1 MQPPFHSGSNTRE
14 PGRSKVDT
22 EPASPRRA
30 TALNGPS
37 RRTLLAGG
45 GAVAAAASVTL
56 LSSCGSGSAT
66 DAPLTFWNFYS
77 PAPQQDPN
85 IVAQSEWFQTAI
97 DRWNAENERRIAPLY
112 MTGDQMDQRMPV
124 AFASGDGPDIFLIS
138 PGDYLR
144 YANGGVL
151 EDLTPYME
159 QEAIDDY
166 FPQALSTRI
175 SDGAIYGLPM
185 EQEPL
190 ALFYDPD
197 LLESIGVS
205 EGDLPADWEE
215 LLDLGEQI
223 SEGNRTGLV
232 LDVDPGYYQNFT
244 FYPWLWQTGGDVID
258 PETQHPVFDAEGP
271 QAALEL
277 YGRAIASGATPR
289 TMPANGDIVS
299 AFSSQ
304 YAAFWE
310 TGVWEVLNLQLNAPD
325 KDFGVMPLP
334 PPPGGEP
341 VTALGGWAWCVN
353 SRGKDPD
360 AAARF
365 VVSTLG
371 SMDEESIAH
380 NAAWNDPEIKG
391 NMPARR
397 STDEVLDQ
405 KDAFAG
411 EHYQVFRNDILPTGR
426 AEPRFPPMVYKA
438 VSDALQAVQL
448 AGADATAEAA
458 LAQQTIESYLETY
471 RGGSLI

>member
-85 IVAQSEWFQTAI
+85 IVAQSEWFQTTI

-197 LLESIGVS
+197 LLESTGVS

>member
-1 MQPPFHSGSNTRE
+1 MQHPTAPVPNRTGSTTR
-14 PGRSKVDT
+14 GRTGGDGL
-22 EPASPRRA
+22 RRRSVL
-30 TALNGPS
+30 T
-37 RRTLLAGG
+37 G
-45 GAVAAAASVTL
+45 GAIAAAASVTL
-56 LSSCGSGSAT
+56 LSSCGST
-66 DAPLTFWNFYS
+66 DAADKPLTFWNFYS

-97 DRWNAENERRIAPLY
+97 DRWNTENQRQIAPLY
-112 MTGDQMDQRMPV
+112 MTGDQMNQRMPV

-151 EDLTPYME
+151 EDLAPYME

-166 FPQALSTRI
+166 FPQALATRT
-175 SDGAIYGLPM
+175 SEGAIYGLPM

-197 LLESIGVS
+197 LLESAGVS
-205 EGDLPADWEE
+205 EGDLPEDWEQ
-215 LLDLGEQI
+215 LLELGERL

-244 FYPWLWQTGGDVID
+244 FYPWLWQTGGDVIE
-258 PETQHPVFDAEGP
+258 PESQRPVFDADGP
-271 QAALEL
+271 RAALEL

-299 AFSSQ
+299 AFSSE

-310 TGVWEVLNLQLNAPD
+310 TGVWEVLNLKLNAPD
-325 KDFGVMPLP
+325 KRFGVMPLP
-334 PPPGGEP
+334 PPPGGES

-353 SRGKDPD
+353 ARGTDPE

-365 VVSTLG
+365 VVSALG

-380 NAAWNDPEIKG
+380 NAAWNDPGIKG

-397 STDEVLDQ
+397 SVDAVLEQ
-405 KDAFAG
+405 KDAFSD
-411 EHYQVFRNDILPTGR
+411 EHYQIFRDDILPTGR

-448 AGADATAEAA
+448 AGADAAEESAR
-458 LAQQTIESYLETY
+458 AQQTIESYLETY